1 MVIIDKE
8 TQNRFISIMREN
20 QLAEGTIQRYLYSLS
35 LLMAYAGNCLNDIS
49 HFCGFKGYLIEHGLS
64 IPTMNGI
71 IGNVNKFMKFLNVD
85 WRIRRDKIQRQAFLP
100 PDKELTADEY
110 HKMLDEAMKRG
121 NKRLAMILETLCGT
135 GIRVSELQFITVES
149 LSIGRA
155 EVLNKGKARTILISP
170 SLVKNLTQYCVDK
183 DIISGPIF
191 VTRTG
196 KPLDRSNIWKMLKR
210 LGKLAGVVV
219 GKVFPHNLRHLFART
234 YYKMT
239 HDLARLADI
248 LGHSSVNTTRIYTAN
263 SGHEEQ
269 QFMDTLGLVPA
280 LVN

>member
-1 MVIIDKE
+1 
-8 TQNRFISIMREN
+8 FLREN
-20 QLAEGTIQRYLYSLS
+20 QLADGTIQRYKYSLY
-35 LLMAYAGNCLNDIS
+35 LLVAYAGNCLNDIIQ
-49 HFCGFKGYLIEHGLS
+49 FRGFKDFLIEMGLS

-71 IGNVNKFMKFLNVD
+71 IGNVNKFMKFLNED

-110 HKMLDEAMKRG
+110 HKMLDEAMRRG
-121 NKRLAMILETLCGT
+121 NRRLAMMVETLCGT

-155 EVLNKGKARTILISP
+155 EVLNKGKTRMILLPPALVRNLEKYCEEKGIS
-170 SLVKNLTQYCVDK
+170 
-183 DIISGPIF
+183 SGPIF

-196 KPLDRSNIWKMLKR
+196 RPLDRSNIWKMLKR
-210 LGKLAGVVV
+210 LGELVGVVAR
-219 GKVFPHNLRHLFART
+219 KVFPHNLRHLFART
-234 YYKMT
+234 YYEKS

-263 SGHEEQ
+263 SGQAEQ
-269 QFMDTLGLVPA
+269 QFMDTLGLIPVSP
-280 LVN
+280 N

>member
-1 MVIIDKE
+1 MVVIDKE
-8 TQNRFISIMREN
+8 TQTRFISGLREN
-20 QLAEGTIQRYLYSLS
+20 QLCEGTIQRYLYSLS
-35 LLMAYAGNCLNDIS
+35 LLMDYAGTCLNDIT
-49 HFCGFKGYLIEHGLS
+49 HFCGFKDYLSGKGLS

-85 WRIRRDKIQRQAFLP
+85 WRIRRDRIQRQAFLP
-100 PDKELTADEY
+100 PDKELTAGEY
-110 HKMLDEAMKRG
+110 HKMLDEAMRRG
-121 NKRLAMILETLCGT
+121 NRRLAMMLETLCGT

-155 EVLNKGKARTILISP
+155 EVLNKGKTRTILIP
-170 SLVKNLTQYCVDK
+170 PALVKNLAKYSEEK
-183 DIISGPIF
+183 AINSGPIF

-210 LGKLAGVVV
+210 LGKLVGVVAR
-219 GKVFPHNLRHLFART
+219 KVFPHNLRHLFART
-234 YYKMT
+234 YYEKS

-248 LGHSSVNTTRIYTAN
+248 LGHSSINTTRIYTAD
-263 SGHEEQ
+263 SGHAEQ

-280 LVN
+280 PAN